1 VSRDRRSTPPRRSW
15 LRFFRPR
22 TAEGDPGER
31 WAAEV
36 LRPLRL
42 QEAECDVVSRVMAR
56 IAAERGEWQAATAPS
71 GIPSLAWASSLLLAC
86 ASLAFLVSTALLLV
100 GGGDEGARQVVL
112 LGVSS
117 WHVLAV
123 FGRLLVDFGAR
134 VLALVLPILRALWAL
149 LEVGAPLLR
158 GAGLLAATGGALS
171 ILFSA
176 FVFASARKT
185 APRVNFQGGIR

>member
-1 VSRDRRSTPPRRSW
+1 MSRARKSKPPRRAW
-15 LRFFRPR
+15 FRFKRRPS
-22 TAEGDPGER
+22 EGDPGER
-31 WAAEV
+31 WAADL

-42 QEAECDVVSRVMAR
+42 QEAECDVVSRVMTR
-56 IAAERGEWQAATAPS
+56 IAAVPS
-71 GIPSLAWASSLLLAC
+71 GIPRLAWASSLLLAC
-86 ASLAFLVSTALLLV
+86 SSLAFLLSTLLV
-100 GGGDEGARQVVL
+100 LVLGGDEGARQIVL

-123 FGRLLVDFGAR
+123 FGRLLADFGAR
-134 VLALVLPILRALWAL
+134 ILALVLPFVRALWTL

-158 GAGLLAATGGALS
+158 GAGFLAAAGGVLS

-176 FVFASARKT
+176 FVFAGARKT